1 MPSRIEDYAVIG
13 NCETMALVGLDGSID
28 WLGLPRFDSPACL
41 AALLGSTDN
50 GRWLIAPSDADAISS
65 RRYLGDTL
73 ILETTFETA
82 SGTVCVI
89 DFLSRRGAV
98 SDVVRMV
105 RGISGSV
112 AMRTELIVRFDYGSV
127 VPWVTQPDDGRLQ
140 IISGPDRL
148 LLDTSVPLHG
158 QDMRTVGEFEV
169 AAGQEVGFVLTW
181 TPSYKAEP
189 EPMSAAKALKEVE
202 SFWSDWAAAFKPA
215 GEWSDAVL
223 RSLLTLK
230 ALSHWET
237 GGIVAAGTTSLPEQL
252 GGSRN
257 WDYRFCWLRDA
268 TFTLLALMEA
278 GFLEEARAWR
288 DWLLRAAA
296 GSPDQ
301 LQIMYG
307 IAGER
312 RLDEYEVPWLRGYE
326 GAAPVRIGN
335 AAAGQ
340 VQLDVYGEVL
350 DALYLARRA
359 GLATD
364 ASGWALECALV
375 AHLETIW
382 DQPDD
387 GIWEVRG
394 GRQHFTHSKV
404 MAWVAF
410 DRAVRSAEEFGLEA
424 PLDRWR
430 AVRDR
435 IHDEV
440 CDHGFDAGQNSFV
453 QSYGSTA
460 LDASLLLIV
469 LVGFL
474 PAADPRVRGTLAAI
488 ERNLMRDGFVMRYD
502 TGRGVDG
509 LPPGEGAFLACSFWL
524 VDNYVLQE
532 RYEDARA
539 LFVRLLA
546 LRNDVGLLAE
556 EYDATAKRQV
566 GNFPQAFSHLAL
578 INCAHNLTAA
588 AGPAHQRAAGS
599 SKTKHPRRH

>member
-41 AALLGSTDN
+41 AALLGSTEN
-50 GRWLIAPSDADAISS
+50 GRWLIAPSDADAVSS

-158 QDMRTVGEFEV
+158 QDMRTLGEFEV

-215 GEWSDAVL
+215 GEWSDAGL

-268 TFTLLALMEA
+268 TFTLLALMEGGRLPRRSTSLA
-278 GFLEEARAWR
+278 GL
-288 DWLLRAAA
+288 AAA
-296 GSPDQ
+296 RRGGQSRPVADHVRHRRRAPPRRVRSA
-301 LQIMYG
+301 L
-307 IAGER
+307 AER
-312 RLDEYEVPWLRGYE
+312 LRK
-326 GAAPVRIGN
+326 
-335 AAAGQ
+335 
-340 VQLDVYGEVL
+340 
-350 DALYLARRA
+350 RRA
-359 GLATD
+359 G
-364 ASGWALECALV
+364 
-375 AHLETIW
+375 AH
-382 DQPDD
+382 
-387 GIWEVRG
+387 
-394 GRQHFTHSKV
+394 
-404 MAWVAF
+404 
-410 DRAVRSAEEFGLEA
+410 
-424 PLDRWR
+424 
-430 AVRDR
+430 
-435 IHDEV
+435 
-440 CDHGFDAGQNSFV
+440 
-453 QSYGSTA
+453 
-460 LDASLLLIV
+460 
-469 LVGFL
+469 
-474 PAADPRVRGTLAAI
+474 
-488 ERNLMRDGFVMRYD
+488 
-502 TGRGVDG
+502 
-509 LPPGEGAFLACSFWL
+509 
-524 VDNYVLQE
+524 
-532 RYEDARA
+532 
-539 LFVRLLA
+539 
-546 LRNDVGLLAE
+546 
-556 EYDATAKRQV
+556 
-566 GNFPQAFSHLAL
+566 
-578 INCAHNLTAA
+578 
-588 AGPAHQRAAGS
+588 
-599 SKTKHPRRH
+599 